1 MNIKESTRKY
11 ILASF
16 VVFVVGSLI
25 VANVLAKK
33 QDEVFS
39 TEDILYQQAIQL
51 YEEGNYSDAQT
62 LISDLITEKADSEMV
77 NYLAA
82 LITGQNGDFS
92 AAVVFMQKV
101 LDINPYNVER
111 PIFMLQFGEM
121 LFSAQKYEE
130 AKIVLQRC
138 VDAGW
143 APDDYPG
150 YQEQVQGMLL
160 QMENMQ

>member
-1 MNIKESTRKY
+1 M
-11 ILASF
+11 
-16 VVFVVGSLI
+16 
-25 VANVLAKK
+25 
-33 QDEVFS
+33 
-39 TEDILYQQAIQL
+39 
-51 YEEGNYSDAQT
+51 
-62 LISDLITEKADSEMV
+62 ISDLIIEKADSEMV

-82 LITGQNGDFS
+82 LIAGQNGDFP
-92 AAVVFMQKV
+92 AAVVFMQKT

-121 LFSAQKYEE
+121 LFSAEKYEE

-138 VDAGW
+138 IDAGW
-143 APDDYPG
+143 APEDYPE